1 MLERLRRRLPD
12 AEAVDDDLLLDLLD
26 EAMRFVC
33 AYTLRKRIP
42 EALEG
47 VCVELAAIFFN
58 RMGMEGETSHN
69 EGGVSRT
76 VQALPEDIAA
86 SLRPWRL
93 ARTMHGDEQGGA
105 V

>member
-12 AEAVDDDLLLDLLD
+12 AGAAEDALLGDLIED
-26 EAMRFVC
+26 AGRFIC
-33 AYTLRKRIP
+33 AYTMRDGVP

-47 VCVELAAIFFN
+47 VQVELAAIYYN
-58 RMGMEGETSHN
+58 RMGMEGEISHN

-86 SLRPWRL
+86 RLKPWRL
-93 ARTMHGDEQGGA
+93 AHTVRGDE
-105 V
+105 